1 MYGKISGLQ
10 MYIASGPC
18 QTIKFAVRKTSK
30 QGNHSYIVYR
40 EHMKCGNMA
49 NI

>member
-18 QTIKFAVRKTSK
+18 QTIKFTVWQTSK
-30 QGNHSYIVYR
+30 QGNPSYIFYR